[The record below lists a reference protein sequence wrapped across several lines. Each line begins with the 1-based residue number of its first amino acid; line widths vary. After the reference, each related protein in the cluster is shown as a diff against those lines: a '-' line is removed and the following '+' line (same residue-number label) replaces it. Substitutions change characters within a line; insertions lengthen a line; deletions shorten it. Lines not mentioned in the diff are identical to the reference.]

1 MHEAMTIPDLLG
13 RRRAEDPA
21 LEAIVSDHDSLSYAA
36 LDDRS
41 ASLAGRFAATGVQ
54 KGSRVGLIMPNG
66 LDWAVTALAVMR
78 LGAVLVPL
86 STLLRPPELLA
97 QLQTSS
103 VTHLLTVTSHR
114 GRQYLDDLKEVAPGV
129 TGPQRAEVQSTALTS
144 LRYLWAWDAIPAT
157 AVEPSFVGVLE
168 SAVRPSDD
176 MVIMFTSGSRGTP
189 KGVIHTHGNALRAVA
204 SGLEARRV
212 AHGERLYI
220 PMPFFWMGGFGA
232 GLLTALVAGATL
244 LTEATPEPAATIRFL
259 ERERVTLF
267 RGWPDQAARIAADP
281 AFATADLSS
290 LRAGSLAAVLPADHR
305 PRPGVRA
312 NLFGM
317 TESFGPCCG
326 ERLDRDLPGPAHGSC
341 GRPFDGIEV
350 RIVAPDTGVP
360 CQPDEEGEILIRGSN
375 MMRGVRGR
383 SRSEVFTPDNYYR
396 TGDLGYLDASGF
408 LFFVGRADDMFKVKG
423 ATVYPSE
430 VESALTSINGVRQAF
445 VTNVQGPDGTQHVG
459 AAVVLA
465 DGAEPNLL
473 DEARGRLSSF
483 KVPTVWSVL
492 PSPEDVPMSATGKV
506 DKAGLQRLLQE
517 ALE

>member
-1 MHEAMTIPDLLG
+1 MTIPGLVG
-13 RRRAEDPA
+13 RRRAEDPE
-21 LEAIVSDHDSLSYAA
+21 LDAIVSDDGSLSYTA

-41 ASLAGRFAATGVQ
+41 ASLAGRLAASGVQ

-66 LDWAVTALAVMR
+66 RDWAVAALAVMR
-78 LGAVLVPL
+78 LGAALVPL

-97 QLQTSS
+97 QLRVSG

-114 GRQYLDDLKEVAPGV
+114 GRHYVDDLEDVAPGV
-129 TGPQRAEVQSTALTS
+129 TERHQVQVQHAALPS
-144 LRYLWAWDAIPAT
+144 LRYLWAWEDLPESS
-157 AVEPSFVGVLE
+157 VEPSLVAALE

-176 MVIMFTSGSRGTP
+176 MAIMFTSGSRGTP

-204 SGLEARRV
+204 SGLESRRV
-212 AHGERLYI
+212 GHGERLYI

-290 LRAGSLAAVLPADHR
+290 LRAGSLPGALPPDHR
-305 PRPGVRA
+305 PRPGARA

-317 TESFGPCCG
+317 TESFGPYCG
-326 ERLDRDLPGPAHGSC
+326 ARLDRDLPSSACGSC
-341 GRPFDGIEV
+341 GRPFHGVEV
-350 RIVAPDTGVP
+350 RIVTPDTGVP
-360 CQPDEEGEILIRGSN
+360 RQPGEEGEILIRGSN
-375 MMRGVRGR
+375 MMRGIRGR
-383 SRSEVFTPDNYYR
+383 SRSEVFTSDTYYC
-396 TGDLGYLDASGF
+396 TGDLGYLDTDGF
-408 LFFVGRADDMFKVKG
+408 LFYVGRADDMFKVKG

-430 VESALTSINGVRQAF
+430 VEAALRSIEGVRQAF
-445 VTNVQGPDGTQHVG
+445 VTNVQGPDGTHQVG
-459 AAVVLA
+459 AAVVIAEGTRA
-465 DGAEPNLL
+465 DLL

-492 PSPEDVPMSATGKV
+492 ASTDDVPMSATGKV
-506 DKAGLQRLLQE
+506 DKAGLQRLLGE
-517 ALE
+517 TAE